1 MKITRLSGVIA
12 MLFVIG
18 LPISSDSR
26 GITWDLNRQRDRSNY
41 GLDFWRE
48 AEGLPQSRIRA
59 ILRTRDGYLWLGT
72 DNGLVR
78 FNGASFTAFTIE
90 TGSLKDN
97 EVSGLQEDND
107 GGLWISTYG
116 GGLTLLKN
124 GRFTTFT
131 TADGLLDDVIKKL
144 DKDAEGNIWMVT
156 PNGACR
162 YSQGNFTKFT
172 TREGLSDNYVTA
184 ICAHAA
190 QGVFVATA
198 AGLYRLVNGKF
209 EPEKGIVEDK
219 DGRIVHLASGNNGAL
234 WIGFHEAVVKRWKS
248 GVLTVYARQQ
258 NLSSRILH
266 LYEDP
271 QGTLWAALPG
281 RLHRLRD
288 GMFEPVMSKEDN
300 TRMGTVSSL
309 WGDREGSLWIGLE
322 SNGLG
327 RLRARQLAT
336 LTIADGLPNESTRS
350 VFQDRQDNLWIGT
363 ATGLAKYRD
372 GSMVSYS
379 EVDGSRLGSVR
390 AIAEDAEGTLWI
402 AAAQNL
408 LLLQR
413 DKLVRFP
420 GWQCA
425 SDIKVLYRDRQSRMW
440 AGTDGDGL
448 FQFEGDQI
456 RNFRT
461 QDGLASNQIRSILTD
476 RQGKLWIGTFGG
488 VSRYADGEFT
498 TYTVKD
504 GLPNNRVYALHEDEE
519 GALWFATRGGLSRFK
534 DGVFFNY
541 LADSGLFSGFVYA
554 LLDDERGNFW
564 FSCAAGLFRASKAEL
579 RDFAIGKLKKITSV
593 DYGVR
598 DGMMT
603 RACNVGNQ
611 PAAWKAT
618 DGKLLFCT
626 MKGVVIVDP
635 ESVSVSGPVAPIYI
649 ENVSINKQ
657 AQQPDGESRVPLG
670 AGEVEIHYAA
680 LNYISPEKVRFKY
693 LLEGFDKEWVE
704 AGTRRFAYYAN
715 LPPGE
720 YRFRVIASTVD
731 GPWNEEGDSYGF
743 YLKPHFY
750 QTYWFLVLFIAG
762 ILFIAGLVYR
772 LHVMELKARYSAV
785 LAERN
790 RIAREIHD
798 TLAQN
803 LAGIA
808 MQLDSITM
816 QLADMPTGLRGR
828 LDQACDLT
836 RYSLSEARRAVVDL
850 RSDELER
857 VELAVAVPEIADK
870 VAANAALRTRV
881 QLVGTPRHLGPVIE
895 KNLLRIFQ
903 EAMANAVQHAEA
915 QTIDVE
921 LRYDADHLIL
931 RVRDDGNGFDT
942 KKIIPFGVGHYGLT
956 GMRERAE
963 RIGGRLILKSQLGE
977 GTELLVEVPFSA

>member
-1 MKITRLSGVIA
+1 MKTTRLAGFIAILFILGFSASSGSKGIA
-12 MLFVIG
+12 A
-18 LPISSDSR
+18 
-26 GITWDLNRQRDRSNY
+26 DLDRQQNRANY

-59 ILRTRDGYLWLGT
+59 IEQTRDGYLWLGT
-72 DNGLVR
+72 DSGLVR
-78 FNGASFTAFTIE
+78 FNGTSFTVFTTK
-90 TGSLKDN
+90 TGSLRDN

-116 GGLTLLKN
+116 GGLTLLKD

-131 TADGLLDDVIKKL
+131 TADGLLDEVIKKL

-162 YSQGNFTKFT
+162 YAKGSFTKFT
-172 TREGLSDNYVTA
+172 TREGLSNNFVTA
-184 ICAHAA
+184 ICARSAK
-190 QGVFVATA
+190 GVFVATA
-198 AGLYRLVNGKF
+198 GGLYRLVNEKF
-209 EPEKGIVEDK
+209 ERLQGIVEEK
-219 DGRIVHLASGNNGAL
+219 DGRIEHLVSGSDGSL
-234 WIGFHEAVVKRWKS
+234 WIGFHEAVVKRWKD
-248 GVLTVYARQQ
+248 GGLTAYARQQ
-258 NLSSRILH
+258 NLAERILH

-281 RLHRLRD
+281 GLYRLRD
-288 GMFEPVMSKEDN
+288 GVFEAVMSKDDN
-300 TRMGTVSSL
+300 TRMGTISRL
-309 WGDREGSLWIGLE
+309 LGDGEGNLWIGLE

-336 LTIADGLPNESTRS
+336 LTIADGLPNDSTRS
-350 VFQDRQDNLWIGT
+350 VFQDRQRNLWIGT
-363 ATGLAKYRD
+363 ATGLARYRN

-379 EVDGSRLGSVR
+379 EVGGSHLGSVR
-390 AIAEDAEGTLWI
+390 SIAEDAGGTMWI

-408 LLLQR
+408 LLLQG
-413 DKLVRFP
+413 DKLVSFP

-425 SDIKVLYRDRQSRMW
+425 SDIKVLYRDSRGHMW

-448 FQFEGDQI
+448 FQFEGGKVK
-456 RNFRT
+456 NYRT
-461 QDGLASNQIRSILTD
+461 QEGLASNQIRAILSD
-476 RQGKLWIGTFGG
+476 RRGGLWIATFGG
-488 VSRYADGEFT
+488 LSHYADGKFT

-504 GLPNNRVYALHEDEE
+504 GLPNNRVVALHEDEE
-519 GALWFATRGGLSRFK
+519 GALWFATRGGLSRYK
-534 DGVFFNY
+534 DGVFFTY
-541 LADSGLFSGFVYA
+541 TTDSGLFAAFVYA
-554 LLDDERGNFW
+554 ILDDHRGNFW
-564 FSCAAGLFRASKAEL
+564 FSCAEGLFRVSKAEL
-579 RDFAIGKLKKITSV
+579 RDFAAGKLRKITSV

-598 DGMMT
+598 DGMKT

-611 PAAWKAT
+611 PAAWKAA
-618 DGKLLFCT
+618 DGRLLFCS
-626 MKGVVIVDP
+626 MRGVVIVNP
-635 ESVSVSGPVAPIYI
+635 ESVPSSGPIPPIYI
-649 ENVSINKQ
+649 EDVLINKQ
-657 AQQPDGESRVPLG
+657 AQLPDIESRVPLG

-680 LNYISPEKVRFKY
+680 LNYTSPEKVRFKY
-693 LLEGFDKEWVE
+693 LLEGLDNEWVE
-704 AGTRRFAYYAN
+704 AGTRRFAYFAN

-720 YRFRVIASTVD
+720 YRFRVIAGMVD
-731 GPWNEEGDSYGF
+731 GPWNEEGAAVRF
-743 YLKPHFY
+743 YLKPRFY
-750 QTYWFLVLFIAG
+750 QTRLFLLML
-762 ILFIAGLVYR
+762 ILTILLIAGLLYR
-772 LHVMELKARYSAV
+772 LRVIELKARYSAV

-816 QLADMPTGLRGR
+816 RLADMPAGLRAS

-857 VELAVAVPEIADK
+857 LELAVAVPEIADK
-870 VAANAALRTRV
+870 MAVNAALQTRV
-881 QLVGTPRHLGPVIE
+881 QVVGTPRRLGPLIE

-903 EAMANAVQHAEA
+903 EAMANAVKHAEA
-915 QTIDVE
+915 QTIEVE
-921 LRYDADHLIL
+921 LRYDTDYLIL
-931 RVRDDGNGFDT
+931 RVCDDGSGFDT
-942 KKIIPFGVGHYGLT
+942 RKIIPFGVGHYGLT

-963 RIGGRLILKSQLGE
+963 RIGGNLILRSQPGE